1 MEEAVAAAVAVG
13 RGLGLNVDEPLVLR
27 DLTNVL
33 VHLRPAP
40 VVARV
45 PLTFARL
52 RGRAWI
58 EAELALVAG
67 LRDRGLPVAGPTRA
81 VASGPHPRDGF
92 LVTLW
97 DHVEHDPG
105 SPLDAAAAGTALR
118 AIHDA
123 LAALPTMGLEHYARF
138 DELAA
143 LVASLRLEPAER
155 RVLERGLDASAEVVA
170 SSIAAPLQPVHGDAH
185 LGNVLRTRGGPVW
198 NDFENACLGPR
209 ELDLAG
215 LTIRGTPEGAE
226 AVAAYGEHDADLV
239 RRLIPVH
246 ALFLAAWTCALA
258 ERAPQARPFAQER
271 IGWVRDGF
279 GL

>member
-13 RGLGLNVDEPLVLR
+13 RGLGLKVDEPLVLR

-33 VHLRPAP
+33 VHLSPAP

-45 PLTFARL
+45 PVTFARL
-52 RGRAWI
+52 RGREWI
-58 EAELALVAG
+58 EAELAVVAR

-81 VASGPHPRDGF
+81 VACGPHERDGF

-97 DHVEHDPG
+97 DYVDHDPDA
-105 SPLDAAAAGTALR
+105 PLDAAAAGAALR
-118 AIHDA
+118 RIHDA
-123 LAALPTMGLEHYARF
+123 LAELPSTGLEHYARF

-143 LVASLRLEPAER
+143 LIASLRLEPAER
-155 RVLERGLDASAEVVA
+155 RVLERGLDASVEVA
-170 SSIAAPLQPVHGDAH
+170 AAIAAPLQPVHGDAH
-185 LGNVLRTRGGPVW
+185 LGNALRTRGGPVW

-239 RRLIPVH
+239 RRLLPVH
-246 ALFLAAWTCALA
+246 ALFLAAWTSALA
-258 ERAPQARPFAQER
+258 ERAPQVRPFAVER
-271 IGWVRDGF
+271 IGWVREGF

>member
-1 MEEAVAAAVAVG
+1 MGAVDAAVAVG
-13 RGLGLNVDEPLVLR
+13 RELGLVVEEPRVLR
-27 DLTNVL
+27 DLTNVV
-33 VHLRPAP
+33 VHLTPSS
-40 VVARV
+40 VVARLPV
-45 PLTFARL
+45 TFARL
-52 RGRAWI
+52 RGREWI

-67 LRDRGLPVAGPTRA
+67 LRDRGLPVAGPTKA
-81 VASGPHPRDGF
+81 VASGPHERDGF

-97 DHVEHDPG
+97 DHVEHDPD

-118 AIHDA
+118 GIHEA
-123 LAALPTMGLEHYARF
+123 LAEIPSTGLEHYARF
-138 DELAA
+138 DELVA

-170 SSIAAPLQPVHGDAH
+170 SIAVPLQPVHGDAH
-185 LGNVLRTRGGPVW
+185 LGNVLRTRRGPVW

-226 AVAAYGEHDADLV
+226 AVAAYGEHDTDLV

-271 IGWVRDGF
+271 IGWVRAGF

>member
-1 MEEAVAAAVAVG
+1 MGAVDAAVSVG
-13 RGLGLNVDEPLVLR
+13 RGLGLSVEQPRVLR

-33 VHLRPAP
+33 VHLAPAP

-45 PLTFARL
+45 PVTFARL
-52 RGRAWI
+52 RGREWI
-58 EAELALVAG
+58 EAELALVAA
-67 LRDRGLPVAGPTRA
+67 LRDRGLPVAGPTQA
-81 VASGPHPRDGF
+81 VASGPHERDGF
-92 LVTLW
+92 LVSLW
-97 DHVEHDPG
+97 DYVEHTP
-105 SPLDAAAAGTALR
+105 DAPVDGAAAGAALR

-123 LAALPTMGLEHYARF
+123 LAELPSSGLEHYARL
-138 DELAA
+138 DELGA
-143 LVASLRLEPAER
+143 LIAGLRLEPSER
-155 RVLERGLDASAEVVA
+155 SVLERGLDASADAVA
-170 SSIAAPLQPVHGDAH
+170 SIDAPLQPVHGDAH
-185 LGNVLRTRGGPVW
+185 LGNVLRTLDGPAW

-226 AVAAYGEHDADLV
+226 AAAAYGEHDADLA

-258 ERAPQARPFAQER
+258 ERAPQVRPFARER